1 VSSRAH
7 SVLRTSN
14 ETENSSQWGMVDPDQ
29 LDKREF
35 QKVAMQEKSRQ
46 NRMGVKKSHTE
57 DIENRAVNKAQTIH
71 DIYNNIN
78 INLDIDKF

>member
-1 VSSRAH
+1 
-7 SVLRTSN
+7 
-14 ETENSSQWGMVDPDQ
+14 
-29 LDKREF
+29 
-35 QKVAMQEKSRQ
+35 MQEKSRQ